1 MIENPKLFGIQSN
14 PPRQPG
20 GIFIY
25 QPQRKLRLSEDPQ
38 DILTRLVL
46 SDGYVKTVGEICEK
60 NPQTAEWLIRKI
72 ATVDELRVRA
82 GKASGRFEAYANAAR
97 QALCRV
103 ECNALLDSMREE
115 K

>member
-97 QALCRV
+97 
-103 ECNALLDSMREE
+103 
-115 K
+115 